1 MAGTGLTGFL
11 QNLTGGEMI
20 MIALVAL
27 VVLGPDRL
35 PEMARGAGR
44 LLHKFKTMT
53 DGVQGEM
60 RGVMDDPSM
69 QPLKELGE
77 FAARPRQKLA
87 EYALEAEAEERARRE
102 RARAAAAEDAAAA
115 EESDPVAAAEEPDSD
130 PDSAAEADAGAEAD
144 SAAEAPGP
152 AGAAEPHQDGVAD
165 QDGAVEL
172 DLPVDETAL
181 VDEEPHTDGATR
193 S

>member
-102 RARAAAAEDAAAA
+102 RARAAAVEDAAAV
-115 EESDPVAAAEEPDSD
+115 EESATEPDGTT
-130 PDSAAEADAGAEAD
+130 EADGTTEVED
-144 SAAEAPGP
+144 TDEETGP
-152 AGAAEPHQDGVAD
+152 DRGEGVD
-165 QDGAVEL
+165 QDAPVEHAVPAEQ
-172 DLPVDETAL
+172 DVA